1 MGTGYIK
8 AGFSGEDLPRSIT
21 STVVSEQK
29 IEIDP
34 TQQTTTNNENM
45 KPKTIWSVGKKAFE
59 AQSKCANSENLTMH
73 MPIHRGIFD
82 FERE

>member
-1 MGTGYIK
+1 MIDMGTGYIK

-34 TQQTTTNNENM
+34 TQQTTTNNDNM

-59 AQSKCANSENLTMH
+59 AQ
-73 MPIHRGIFD
+73 
-82 FERE
+82 